1 MSFQIGDKVGDYQ
14 IIGTLGAGG
23 MGRVYKVK
31 NMISDRI
38 DAMKV
43 LLPDLANEPDLA
55 DRFLRE
61 IKVLASLNHPNI
73 AGLHTAFRLENQLL
87 MIMEFVD
94 GTTLEAKLRNG
105 PFPLSDA
112 IDYVSQVLS
121 ALGYAHSHGV
131 IHRDIKPANMMLT
144 PTS

>member
-1 MSFQIGDKVGDYQ
+1 ICGTSAQSGRRSAEFSIKDIGHRRRVMSYQVGDKIGDYQ
-14 IIGTLGAGG
+14 IIGVLGAGG

-73 AGLHTAFRLENQLL
+73 AG
-87 MIMEFVD
+87 
-94 GTTLEAKLRNG
+94 
-105 PFPLSDA
+105 
-112 IDYVSQVLS
+112 
-121 ALGYAHSHGV
+121 
-131 IHRDIKPANMMLT
+131 
-144 PTS
+144 

>member
-1 MSFQIGDKVGDYQ
+1 MSFQVGDKVGDYQ
-14 IIGTLGAGG
+14 IMGVLGAGG

-31 NMISDRI
+31 NVISDRI

-87 MIMEFVD
+87 MIMEFVQ
-94 GTTLEAKLRNG
+94 GTTLEDKVKKG
-105 PFPLSDA
+105 PIPVKEA
-112 IDYVSQVLS
+112 IDYASQ
-121 ALGYAHSHGV
+121 
-131 IHRDIKPANMMLT
+131 
-144 PTS
+144 